1 MPMAPSSMNQQD
13 RNQQAFFTLLRAGL
27 WEKRIPL
34 FPRGEVDWRAVCRLA
49 EEQSVTGLLAAGL
62 EQVDAHDKE
71 LAVPKTDVRPLLV
84 RVLAV
89 EDTNARMN
97 RFIAELFGQ
106 LREAG
111 IAVVL
116 VKGQGIAQCYARL
129 LWRACGDV
137 DLLLDAEHYEK
148 AKALLTPIATKVEKK
163 SPSVKHLAMTLKPW
177 EVELHGTLR
186 GGVSKRMDAMIDAV
200 QDETCAGGKVRIW
213 DNQGTPV
220 PLPSADNDIIFIF
233 THFLKH
239 FFKGGIG
246 FRQICDWCRLL
257 WTCRDSIDLALLE
270 KRLRRMRLMSE
281 WKAFAAMAVQDLG
294 MPAEAMPFYDPAVR
308 WKRKARRIRSFIL
321 RVGNFGHNRDASYF
335 HTKPFLVRKTIS
347 LGRRLADFA
356 THLFIFPLDALRYLP
371 VVLFNGFR
379 AAIKGI

>member
-1 MPMAPSSMNQQD
+1 MIQRDS
-13 RNQQAFFTLLRAGL
+13 NQQAFFTLLRAGL

-111 IAVVL
+111 IAAVL
-116 VKGQGIAQCYARL
+116 VKGQGIAQCYARP

-148 AKALLTPIATKVEKK
+148 AKALLSPLASKVEKE

-246 FRQICDWCRLL
+246 LRQICDWCRLL

-281 WKAFAAMAVQDLG
+281 WNAFAAMAVQDLG
-294 MPAEAMPFYDPAVR
+294 MPAESMPFYDPAVR

-347 LGRRLADFA
+347 LRRRLADFA

-379 AAIKGI
+379 AAVKGI

>member
-111 IAVVL
+111 IAAVL
-116 VKGQGIAQCYARL
+116 VKGQGIAQCYARP

-137 DLLLDAEHYEK
+137 DLLLDAENYEK
-148 AKALLTPIATKVEKK
+148 AKALLSPLASKVEKE

-220 PLPSADNDIIFIF
+220 PLPGADNDIIFIF

-246 FRQICDWCRLL
+246 LRQICDWCRLL

-308 WKRKARRIRSFIL
+308 WKRKSRRLRFFIL

>member
-1 MPMAPSSMNQQD
+1 MATSSMNQQD
-13 RNQQAFFTLLRAGL
+13 SNQQSFFALLRAGL
-27 WEKRIPL
+27 WEKRVQLVPL
-34 FPRGEVDWRAVCRLA
+34 GKVGWRAVLHLA

-62 EQVDAHDKE
+62 EQVDSRDKDQS
-71 LAVPKTDVRPLLV
+71 VPKADVRPLLV
-84 RVLAV
+84 RVLSV

-97 RFIAELFGQ
+97 LFIAELFGK

-111 IAVVL
+111 TSAVL
-116 VKGQGIAQCYARL
+116 VKGQGIAQCYARP

-137 DLLLDAEHYEK
+137 DLLLDAENYEK
-148 AKALLTPIATKVEKK
+148 TKALLSPIASKVEKEN
-163 SPSVKHLAMTLKPW
+163 PSMKHLAMTLKPW

-186 GGVSKRMDAMIDAV
+186 GDVSKRMDAMIDAV

-239 FFKGGIG
+239 FFRRGIG
-246 FRQICDWCRLL
+246 LRQICDWCRLL

-379 AAIKGI
+379 AAVKGI

>member
-1 MPMAPSSMNQQD
+1 MIQQD

-71 LAVPKTDVRPLLV
+71 QVLLKEDVRPLLV

-111 IAVVL
+111 IAAVL
-116 VKGQGIAQCYARL
+116 VKGQGIAQCYARP

-137 DLLLDAEHYEK
+137 DLLLDAENYEK
-148 AKALLTPIATKVEKK
+148 AKALLTPIATKVEKEG
-163 SPSVKHLAMTLKPW
+163 PSVKHLAMTLKPW

-213 DNQGTPV
+213 DNQGTQV
-220 PLPSADNDIIFIF
+220 PLPRADNDIIFIF

-246 FRQICDWCRLL
+246 LRQICDWCRLL

>member
-1 MPMAPSSMNQQD
+1 MIQRNS
-13 RNQQAFFTLLRAGL
+13 NQQAFFTLLRAGL

-111 IAVVL
+111 IAPVL
-116 VKGQGIAQCYARL
+116 VKGQGIAQCHARP

-148 AKALLTPIATKVEKK
+148 AKALLTPIATKVEKE
-163 SPSVKHLAMTLKPW
+163 SPSEKHLAMTLKPW

-213 DNQGTPV
+213 NNQGTPV

-246 FRQICDWCRLL
+246 LRQICDWCRLL

-379 AAIKGI
+379 AAVKGI

>member
-1 MPMAPSSMNQQD
+1 MIQRDS
-13 RNQQAFFTLLRAGL
+13 NQQAFFTLLRAGL

-34 FPRGEVDWRAVCRLA
+34 FPRGEVDLRAVCRLA

-62 EQVDAHDKE
+62 EQVDSHDKN
-71 LAVPKTDVRPLLV
+71 LSVPKADVRPLLV

-106 LREAG
+106 LHEAG
-111 IAVVL
+111 IAAVL
-116 VKGQGIAQCYARL
+116 VKGQGIAQCYARP

-148 AKALLTPIATKVEKK
+148 AKALLTPIATKVEKE

-213 DNQGTPV
+213 DNQGTKV
-220 PLPSADNDIIFIF
+220 PLPSADSDIIFIF

-246 FRQICDWCRLL
+246 LRQICDWCRLL

-335 HTKPFLVRKTIS
+335 HTKPFLVRKSIS

-379 AAIKGI
+379 AAVKGL

>member
-1 MPMAPSSMNQQD
+1 MIQRDS
-13 RNQQAFFTLLRAGL
+13 NQQAFFTLLRAGL

-71 LAVPKTDVRPLLV
+71 LAVPKTDVRPLLI

-111 IAVVL
+111 IAAVL
-116 VKGQGIAQCYARL
+116 VKGQGIAQCYARP

-148 AKALLTPIATKVEKK
+148 AKALLSPLASKVEKE

-246 FRQICDWCRLL
+246 LRQICDWCRLL

-335 HTKPFLVRKTIS
+335 HTKPFLVHKTIS

>member
-84 RVLAV
+84 RVLAM

-111 IAVVL
+111 IAAVL
-116 VKGQGIAQCYARL
+116 VKGQGIAQCYARP

-137 DLLLDAEHYEK
+137 DLLLDAENYEK
-148 AKALLTPIATKVEKK
+148 AKALLTPIATKVEKE

-220 PLPSADNDIIFIF
+220 PLPGADNDIIFIF

-246 FRQICDWCRLL
+246 LRQICDWSRLL
-257 WTCRDSIDLALLE
+257 WTYRGSIDLAKLE
-270 KRLRRMRLMSE
+270 QRLCDMRLMSE
-281 WKAFAAMAVQDLG
+281 WKAFAALAVQDLG
-294 MPAEAMPFYDPAVR
+294 MPAEAMPFYDSAVR
-308 WKRKARRIRSFIL
+308 WKRKARRIRKFIL

-356 THLFIFPLDALRYLP
+356 THFFIFPLDSLRYLLR
-371 VVLFNGFR
+371 VLINGF
-379 AAIKGI
+379 AAAAKGI